1 MALTPDLSRLLHP
14 RSICAI
20 GGREAARV
28 VEQCRRMGFAGPV
41 YPVHPARAE
50 VAGFPCYRSV
60 EDLPEAPDAAFVGV
74 RRDRTIDVV
83 RALAARGAGGAVCY
97 ASGFRESGEEGAALQ
112 AALVSAAGDMPILGP
127 NCYGFVNYLDG
138 APLWPDQHGG
148 RRRERGVAIVS
159 QSGNLAL
166 TLTMNLR
173 AVPIAAVATLGNRAA
188 VGAAAVMDALLDDR
202 RVSAIGLLVET
213 LEDAPALAAAAARAR
228 ARRVPVVALKLGRS
242 EAGARLTLSH
252 TASLA
257 GEDARAAAFLE
268 RAGIARAPSLPA
280 FLEALKLLHVTGPL
294 PGRDVAS
301 LSCSGGEAALMADA
315 LDGRRLRP
323 RPLTETERA
332 RVGAALSDLVTVS
345 NPLDYHTFIWGDAER
360 LTAAFAAML
369 GCGFD
374 LSLLVIDPPRGDR
387 CADDDWRI
395 TVDAFAAALDRT
407 GARGGVLA
415 TLPESL
421 SEAWAERLMARGIA
435 PLAGV
440 EEGLAAIEAAA
451 DVGAAW
457 TGSGSGSGSG
467 LGPPRTGPTASAN
480 ECRSAGAAGGEAGAA
495 AGESETA
502 MVTAP
507 EFRTG
512 AADPG
517 PGRARA
523 APSPGEARAGEGS
536 RPPFLGPHPLAEGYE
551 VVLTEWEAK
560 RRLARAGVPVPCGA
574 LVAAPE
580 EAVRAAER
588 LGVPVVVK
596 AVGRHLVHKTE
607 RGAVRLGLR
616 SPSAVRDAAR
626 ALRPLG
632 DGLLVERMVEDGV
645 AEVIAGVARDPH
657 LGLVLL
663 VGSGGVLAELAGDR
677 AVLLPPA
684 PRSEIEAA
692 LATLKA
698 ARLID
703 GFRGRAGGDRA
714 ALVDAL
720 LAIQRFALDH
730 ADRLI
735 ELDVNPIVVRPAGRG
750 VAAVDALLRTV
761 AADEREEGPE
771 EAQEQGEEPA

>member
-1 MALTPDLSRLLHP
+1 MTADLTRLLKP

-50 VAGFPCYRSV
+50 MAGVPCYRSV
-60 EDLPEAPDAAFVGV
+60 ADLPEAPDAAFVGV
-74 RRDRTIDVV
+74 RRDRTIDAV

-148 RRRERGVAIVS
+148 RRRDRGVAIVS
-159 QSGNLAL
+159 QSSNLAI

-173 AVPIAAVATLGNRAA
+173 AAPIAAVVTLGNRA
-188 VGAAAVMDALLDDR
+188 VLGASQVLDALLEDPR
-202 RVSAIGLLVET
+202 ITAIGLLAET
-213 LEDAPALAAAAARAR
+213 LDDAPALAAAAARAR

-242 EAGARLTLSH
+242 EAGARLTVSH

-257 GEDARAAAFLE
+257 GSEPGADAFFR
-268 RAGIARAPSLPA
+268 RTGIGRVHSIPA
-280 FLEALKLLHVTGPL
+280 LLEALKLLHAAGPL
-294 PGRDVAS
+294 GGRDVAS
-301 LSCSGGEAALMADA
+301 LSCSGGEAALMADT
-315 LDGRRLRP
+315 LDRRRLRA
-323 RPLTETERA
+323 RPLARAERE
-332 RVGAALSDLVTVS
+332 RVAATLNDLVTVS

-360 LTAAFAAML
+360 LTDTFAAML

-374 LSLLVIDPPRGDR
+374 LGLLVIDPPRRDR
-387 CADDDWRI
+387 CEDRDWRI
-395 TVDAFAAALDRT
+395 TLDAWEAALRRT
-407 GARGGVLA
+407 GARGCVLSA
-415 TLPESL
+415 LPESLPESL
-421 SEAWAERLMARGIA
+421 SEDLISRGIA

-440 EEGLAAIEAAA
+440 EEGLAAVEAAA
-451 DVGAAW
+451 DVGEAW
-457 TGSGSGSGSG
+457 ARPE
-467 LGPPRTGPTASAN
+467 PPRTTLAARADEPRSTAPSGGPETETAPGS
-480 ECRSAGAAGGEAGAA
+480 RVGAAGHGAG
-495 AGESETA
+495 
-502 MVTAP
+502 P
-507 EFRTG
+507 EPER
-512 AADPG
+512 AVHG
-517 PGRARA
+517 PEEERA
-523 APSPGEARAGEGS
+523 AEAPHPS
-536 RPPFLGPHPLAEGYE
+536 FLGPRPLADGRE
-551 VVLTEWEAK
+551 VVLTEWEVK
-560 RRLARAGVPVPCGA
+560 RRLARAGIPVPCGA
-574 LVAAPE
+574 LVGGPE
-580 EAVRAAER
+580 EAVRAAAR
-588 LGVPVVVK
+588 LGAPVVVK
-596 AVGRHLVHKTE
+596 AVGRGLAHKSE
-607 RGAVRLGLR
+607 QGAVRLGLR
-616 SPSAVRDAAR
+616 GPSAVRDAAR

-657 LGLVLL
+657 LGLILL

-677 AVLLPPA
+677 AVLLAPA

-692 LATLKA
+692 LATLKV

-703 GFRGRAGGDRA
+703 GFRGRPRGDRA

-720 LAIQRFALDH
+720 IAIQQFALDH

-750 VAAVDALLRTV
+750 VAAVDALLRAVV
-761 AADEREEGPE
+761 AEGDEEGPE
-771 EAQEQGEEPA
+771 PGETPA

>member
-1 MALTPDLSRLLHP
+1 MTADLTRLLSP
-14 RSICAI
+14 RSICAV

-50 VAGFPCYRSV
+50 MAGIPCYRSV
-60 EDLPEAPDAAFVGV
+60 ADLPEAPDAAFVGV

-112 AALVSAAGDMPILGP
+112 AALVGAAGDMPILGP

-148 RRRERGVAIVS
+148 RRRDRGVAIVS
-159 QSGNLAL
+159 QSSNLAI

-188 VGAAAVMDALLDDR
+188 VGAGAVMDALLDDG

-257 GEDARAAAFLE
+257 GEDARAAAFLA
-268 RAGIARAPSLPA
+268 RVGIARAPSLPA

-315 LDGRRLRP
+315 LDGRRLRA
-323 RPLTETERA
+323 RPLTEAERG
-332 RVGAALSDLVTVS
+332 RVAATLSDLVTVS

-360 LTAAFAAML
+360 LAAAFAAML

-374 LSLLVIDPPRGDR
+374 LGLLVIDPPRRDR
-387 CADDDWRI
+387 CEDRDWRI
-395 TVDAFAAALDRT
+395 TLDAWEAALRRA
-407 GARGGVLA
+407 GARGCVLA
-415 TLPESL
+415 ALPESLPESL
-421 SEAWAERLMARGIA
+421 SEDLMARGIA

-440 EEGLAAIEAAA
+440 EEGLAAVEAAA
-451 DVGAAW
+451 DVGEAW
-457 TGSGSGSGSG
+457 TGSGPPRIRSGSSNERRAAATPGGGSETEVA
-467 LGPPRTGPTASAN
+467 PVSRI
-480 ECRSAGAAGGEAGAA
+480 GAAG
-495 AGESETA
+495 
-502 MVTAP
+502 
-507 EFRTG
+507 
-512 AADPG
+512 PG
-517 PGRARA
+517 PGANPDLGAGSEPARVVPGPEEARA
-523 APSPGEARAGEGS
+523 AEAPHPS
-536 RPPFLGPHPLAEGYE
+536 FLGPRPLADGREI
-551 VVLTEWEAK
+551 VLTEWEAK
-560 RRLARAGVPVPCGA
+560 RRLARAGVPIPSGV
-574 LVAAPE
+574 LVDAPE

-588 LGVPVVVK
+588 LDAPVVVK
-596 AVGRHLVHKTE
+596 AVGRHLTHKSE

-616 SPSAVRDAAR
+616 APSAVRDAAR

-657 LGLVLL
+657 LGLALL
-663 VGSGGVLAELAGDR
+663 VGSGGVLAELAEDR

-692 LATLKA
+692 LATLKV

-703 GFRGRAGGDRA
+703 GFRGRPRGDRA

-720 LAIQRFALDH
+720 LAIQQFALDH

-750 VAAVDALLRTV
+750 VAAVDALLRAV
-761 AADEREEGPE
+761 AAEGGEEGPE
-771 EAQEQGEEPA
+771 PGETPA

>member
-50 VAGFPCYRSV
+50 VAGLPCYRSV

-213 LEDAPALAAAAARAR
+213 LDDAPALAAAAARAR

-323 RPLTETERA
+323 RPLTEAERA

-440 EEGLAAIEAAA
+440 EEGLAAVEAAA
-451 DVGAAW
+451 DVGAARAVE
-457 TGSGSGSGSG
+457 
-467 LGPPRTGPTASAN
+467 GP
-480 ECRSAGAAGGEAGAA
+480 
-495 AGESETA
+495 
-502 MVTAP
+502 
-507 EFRTG
+507 
-512 AADPG
+512 
-517 PGRARA
+517 
-523 APSPGEARAGEGS
+523 
-536 RPPFLGPHPLAEGYE
+536 RPPFLGPRPLMDGYE

-574 LVAAPE
+574 LVRAPE

-588 LGVPVVVK
+588 LGAPVVVK
-596 AVGRHLVHKTE
+596 AVGRHLTHKTE

-616 SPSAVRDAAR
+616 GPGAVRDAAR

-632 DGLLVERMVEDGV
+632 DGLLVERMVEDAV

-692 LATLKA
+692 LATLKV

-703 GFRGRAGGDRA
+703 GFRGRPGGDRA

-735 ELDVNPIVVRPAGRG
+735 ELDVNPIVVRPSGRG

-761 AADEREEGPE
+761 VTDEREERPE
-771 EAQEQGEEPA
+771 EAQEQGEAPA